1 MKYVVDFEGW
11 ITVEAK
17 NRDEA
22 QNIFYE
28 WAGDIQDNT
37 LVNWRKKI
45 LKYPAFEC
53 DGVEEEEE

>member
-22 QNIFYE
+22 QEIF
-28 WAGDIQDNT
+28 WNWVGDMQDNT
-37 LVNWRKKI
+37 LTDWRKTI
-45 LKYPAFEC
+45 SMCPTFEC
-53 DGVEEEEE
+53 DGVEEN